1 MNHPS
6 IDRWWFSIRN
16 VPWLPSS
23 SLSCLVD
30 TLLEKC
36 IDGIATLVC
45 YHSTTRYHQTF
56 YTYLWFE
63 VVVVILLEQCLLSF
77 VVPEFVFIV
86 ATPFRRHHSRDKDST
101 AMRAAHFHWLNVEVW
116 FKTLECSFDF
126 LFLVENNF
134 YWKINSCFEFF
145 FLINGTVTHCLL
157 QDRACV
163 HEMRTWITICNKV
176 LGIETSDGNMGTVN

>member
-1 MNHPS
+1 MPCVWSKIPSKAQRMNEWICFWFSIVVVVFFLLVKLPIIRLKSYLAIITLTNGLLHMPSHSIHVKSRFSPGGTTCFQLRICGMNHPP

-16 VPWLPSS
+16 VPWLPLT

-63 VVVVILLEQCLLSF
+63 VVVVILLEQCLLFLLFPS
-77 VVPEFVFIV
+77 
-86 ATPFRRHHSRDKDST
+86 
-101 AMRAAHFHWLNVEVW
+101 
-116 FKTLECSFDF
+116 
-126 LFLVENNF
+126 LFL
-134 YWKINSCFEFF
+134 
-145 FLINGTVTHCLL
+145 
-157 QDRACV
+157 
-163 HEMRTWITICNKV
+163 
-176 LGIETSDGNMGTVN
+176 

>member
-1 MNHPS
+1 MNESVFDLVSLLLLFFFPFGEVADYTLEILSGHHYFDQWLPPHAIHVKSLFFPGATTCFQLRICGMNHPP

-56 YTYLWFE
+56 YTYLWFD
-63 VVVVILLEQCLLSF
+63 VVVVILLEQHL
-77 VVPEFVFIV
+77 
-86 ATPFRRHHSRDKDST
+86 
-101 AMRAAHFHWLNVEVW
+101 
-116 FKTLECSFDF
+116 
-126 LFLVENNF
+126 LFLLFPSWFLYLLLHLEDITPEI
-134 YWKINSCFEFF
+134 KIAPPREQ
-145 FLINGTVTHCLL
+145 GTFI
-157 QDRACV
+157 D
-163 HEMRTWITICNKV
+163 
-176 LGIETSDGNMGTVN
+176 